1 MKNTI
6 EYFYNIKVLKIH
18 QNGKVYYFEHEGY
31 NYILEPVELDFLNEI
46 YELSSYLYNNNILVH
61 QIVPAR
67 EALTIKFN
75 ELNYILLKVYIE
87 KRNITY
93 EDIFKIN
100 AITLTKRENRLRRD
114 DWYTLWTNKNDY
126 FEYQMSQ
133 VGKKYPNLK
142 ESFSYCIGISE
153 NAIQLFNSVS
163 KEKISLNLSHK
174 RIKSNY
180 TTYELYNP
188 LNFVIDYRIRDVSE
202 YFKDLFFNDK
212 LDVND
217 IYNYLYYNN
226 LSYEESVLFFSR
238 LIYPSFYFDI
248 YEEVLLNNISDDK
261 VSNLNNK
268 IIEYEDIIKKVYYY
282 LKNNNKLPEISWLN

>member
-1 MKNTI
+1 M
-6 EYFYNIKVLKIH
+6 H
-18 QNGKVYYFEHEGY
+18 QV
-31 NYILEPVELDFLNEI
+31 
-46 YELSSYLYNNNILVH
+46 
-61 QIVPAR
+61 VPAR

-163 KEKISLNLSHK
+163 KEKLSLNLSHK

-212 LDVND
+212 LDIND

-226 LSYEESVLFFSR
+226 LSYDESVLFF
-238 LIYPSFYFDI
+238 
-248 YEEVLLNNISDDK
+248 
-261 VSNLNNK
+261 
-268 IIEYEDIIKKVYYY
+268 
-282 LKNNNKLPEISWLN
+282 